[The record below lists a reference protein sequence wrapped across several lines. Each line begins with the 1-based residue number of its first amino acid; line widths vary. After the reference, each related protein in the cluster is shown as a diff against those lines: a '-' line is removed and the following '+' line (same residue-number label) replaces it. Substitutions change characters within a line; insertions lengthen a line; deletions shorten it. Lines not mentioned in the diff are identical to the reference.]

1 MGLTALM
8 RAASFGHLE
17 VVKCLCENKA
27 DQSIKNQIEFDSI
40 MLAAKSGH
48 IEVVKYFE
56 SRA

>member
-1 MGLTALM
+1 M
-8 RAASFGHLE
+8 RASSFGHLE

-27 DQSIKNQIEFDSI
+27 DSKVKNQIEFDSL

-56 SRA
+56 SLA